1 MKNLIKK
8 YIQYILQLFLL
19 LIRKKNI
26 VILSS
31 INSIS
36 YKTNTRYLFEYLSK
50 NLQNFDIYYVT
61 ECKDIKEYFISK
73 NLKYISK
80 TNILK
85 YIYISASAKIVINS
99 GDAYHN
105 PFNITDFKNI
115 TKICTMHGN
124 SPKTKLP
131 KNTDPK
137 YTGYQKFDYVCF
149 NNEYLRDII
158 GIDNFKLDE
167 SKILTLGSPQCDQF
181 YQKKYLHDRMNTK
194 KISKL
199 LNMNFPNDGKTV
211 LYTPTWRPYEYPNP
225 LTKLD
230 NFSWDKFNVFLS
242 KENIFFYYSFH
253 SINTYPNNIYE
264 SSNIKFIDDFKYR
277 LYDTN
282 HFMCEVD
289 CLVNDYSNTH
299 SDFSIL
305 QKPQI
310 YVMPDYFDYNKEQ
323 GFLESYDQFIAGDV
337 VKSLD
342 ELHQSISA
350 AIYNPNYRKNYKKFE
365 SNLIDK
371 YSSKNGNA
379 CHNYKIFIESNYD

>member
-8 YIQYILQLFLL
+8 CIQYILQILL
-19 LIRKKNI
+19 LPVRKKNI
-26 VILSS
+26 IILSS
-31 INSIS
+31 IDSIS
-36 YKTNTRYLFEYLSK
+36 YKTNTRYLFEYLSE
-50 NLQNFDIYYVT
+50 NLQNFNVYYIT
-61 ECKDIKEYFISK
+61 ESRDIKKYLDNK

-80 TNILK
+80 KNILK

-105 PFNITDFKNI
+105 PFKISDFKNI

-131 KNTDPK
+131 KNIDPIH
-137 YTGYQKFDYVCF
+137 TGYQKFDYICF

-158 GIDNFKLDE
+158 GIDNFKLDK

-181 YQKKYLHDRMNTK
+181 YKKNYLHDRMK
-194 KISKL
+194 RKVVSKI

-211 LYTPTWRPYEYPNP
+211 LYTPTWRPYKYPNP

-230 NFSWDKFNVFLS
+230 NFSWDKFNRYLS

-253 SINTYPNNIYE
+253 SNITNPNNIYE
-264 SSNIKFIDDFKYR
+264 SSNIKLIDNSKYR

-282 HFMCEVD
+282 YFMCEVD
-289 CLVNDYSNTH
+289 CLINDYSNTH

-305 QKPQI
+305 EKPQI
-310 YVMPDYFDYNKEQ
+310 YVIPDYFDYNKEQ
-323 GFLESYDQFIAGDV
+323 GFLESYHQFIAGDV

-350 AIYNPNYRKNYKKFE
+350 AIYNPNYRESYKEFE
-365 SNLIDK
+365 SNLVNK
-371 YSSKNGNA
+371 YSSKNGNS
-379 CHNYKIFIESNYD
+379 CHNYKIFLESNFD